1 MLGAMTGALH
11 GWLVGVTADRRA
23 AEQCRLLER
32 QGARVLHA
40 PMLRVVPH
48 GGEGELAAT
57 LDALVDR
64 PPEVVVLTTG
74 VGARTW
80 FDAADA
86 AGRGEDLRRAL
97 SGAEVLVRGPKAAA
111 AAFTE
116 GLQAS
121 WQAPGATSAELVDR
135 LRTMGVAG
143 RRVAVQLDGRT
154 DPVLGDAVRALGA
167 EVVDVALYRWT
178 APEDGAAA
186 QRLIE
191 AVAER
196 RIDAVTFTSAPAL
209 TSLLEMA
216 EAVGLADQVGRHLGG
231 DVAVLSVGPVC
242 SAAARD
248 AGIEPTVEPERHRLG
263 PMISALAAWAAAT
276 DDTARVDVDGR
287 RVVLRATAVVIDDEV
302 IELPGREW
310 GLLAT
315 LLERAGGVVGRDAL
329 LRLSGFDPDA
339 SGHAVEVAV
348 GRLRRRLDGLLDV
361 VAVPRRGYRLAV
373 PAAAHDRSPHT
384 PRGSA

>member
-1 MLGAMTGALH
+1 MTAALH

-48 GGEGELAAT
+48 GGDDELAAT
-57 LDALVDR
+57 LDALIEH
-64 PPEVVVLTTG
+64 PPQVVVLTTG

-86 AGRGEDLRRAL
+86 AGRGEALRHAL
-97 SGAEVLVRGPKAAA
+97 AGAEVLVRGPKAAA

-116 GLQAS
+116 GLAAS
-121 WQAPGATSAELVDR
+121 WQAPGATSAELVAR
-135 LRTMGVAG
+135 LVTMGVAG
-143 RRVAVQLDGRT
+143 QRVAVQLDGRT

-191 AVAER
+191 AVAGR
-196 RIDAVTFTSAPAL
+196 RVDAVTFTSAPAL
-209 TSLLEMA
+209 SSLLELA
-216 EAVGLADQVGRHLGG
+216 DAQGLAGPVGRHLGA
-231 DVAVLSVGPVC
+231 DVAVVSVGPVC

-263 PMISALAAWAAAT
+263 PMISALAAWGEAADADAAVT
-276 DDTARVDVDGR
+276 VTGR
-287 RVVLRATAVVIDDEV
+287 RIVLRATAVVIDDEV
-302 IELPGREW
+302 VELPGREW
-310 GLLAT
+310 GVLAT

-329 LRLSGFDPDA
+329 LRLSGFDADA
-339 SGHAVEVAV
+339 TGHTVEVAV

-373 PAAAHDRSPHT
+373 PAITRDRSPHT
-384 PRGSA
+384 PGGRA